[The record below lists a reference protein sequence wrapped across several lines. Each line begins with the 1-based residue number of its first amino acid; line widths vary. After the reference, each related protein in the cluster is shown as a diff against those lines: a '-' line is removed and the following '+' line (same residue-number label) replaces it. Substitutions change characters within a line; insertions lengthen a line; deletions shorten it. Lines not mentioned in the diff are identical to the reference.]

1 VAYDDPPDPPAALG
15 DRQLRRDPGSGH
27 VPGDLFQKVEAVL
40 LVERLE
46 MRSVGFAALRGAFKV
61 GNKPEDPNTEFLG
74 CAPMR
79 A

>member
-1 VAYDDPPDPPAALG
+1 LAIANFDAIQAPVMFP
-15 DRQLRRDPGSGH
+15 S
-27 VPGDLFQKVEAVL
+27 DLFQKVEVVL